1 MKRTHN
7 CGELRSSDI
16 SKKVI
21 LCGWV
26 HTRRDHGGVI
36 FVDLRDRYGIVQIVF
51 NKGEILERAKELK
64 SEYVILVE
72 GIVGKRPEG
81 TINKNLSTGE
91 IEIVAEK
98 YEILNISKTPPF
110 EITQENIPSEEV
122 RLKYRYIDLRSER
135 MKKNIILRHDI
146 ILSVRN
152 FLSKNNFLDIETP
165 LLTKSTPEGARDF
178 LVPSRLEIGHF
189 FALPQ
194 SPQLFKQILMVAGF
208 DRYFQIAKCFRD
220 EDLRSDRQPEF
231 TQIDI
236 EMSFIEEDDIIDVT
250 EKLIYEI
257 FKTAGMEVK
266 IPFIRMP
273 YDTAMLKYGCDRPDT
288 RFGLEIED
296 LTEILK
302 NTGFKVFSETVK
314 NGGVVRGISVP
325 AGDKISR
332 QTIDN
337 LTELAKKL
345 GAKGLAWM
353 KMADTGFESNIV
365 KFFSPDE
372 LKNIK
377 EKLNVK
383 TGDIVFFAADKKQ
396 IACNVLGNLR
406 LYIAG
411 LLKIIPQDKFNF
423 LWVVDFPL
431 FEYSAEDKKWN
442 AVHHPF
448 TAPSSDI
455 SSLPETTDLASLKS
469 RAYDIVLNGTE
480 LGGGSI
486 RIHEEKIQEKVFEIL
501 KITKEDAQVKFG
513 FLLDALQYGAPP
525 HGGLALGLDRV
536 LAMITKSESIRD
548 VIAFPK
554 TQSGSCLL
562 SNAPSPVSERQLK
575 ELHIKIDNIKK

>member
-231 TQIDI
+231 TQIDV
-236 EMSFIEEDDIIDVT
+236 EMSFIDEDDIIGVI
-250 EKLIYEI
+250 E
-257 FKTAGMEVK
+257 G
-266 IPFIRMP
+266 
-273 YDTAMLKYGCDRPDT
+273 MLKHVWRVVLNKDVKTPFPRLTYDEAISKYGLDKPDT
-288 RFGLEIED
+288 RFEMELSD
-296 LTEILK
+296 ATEI
-302 NTGFKVFSETVK
+302 VK
-314 NGGVVRGISVP
+314 NSNFEVFTKAIKQKGIVK
-325 AGDKISR
+325 ALNAKGCADFSR
-332 QTIDN
+332 KELDE
-337 LTELAKKL
+337 LTAVANSY
-345 GAKGLAWM
+345 GAKGLAW
-353 KMADTGFESNIV
+353 V
-365 KFFSPDE
+365 
-372 LKNIK
+372 
-377 EKLNVK
+377 
-383 TGDIVFFAADKKQ
+383 
-396 IACNVLGNLR
+396 
-406 LYIAG
+406 
-411 LLKIIPQDKFNF
+411 
-423 LWVVDFPL
+423 
-431 FEYSAEDKKWN
+431 
-442 AVHHPF
+442 
-448 TAPSSDI
+448 
-455 SSLPETTDLASLKS
+455 
-469 RAYDIVLNGTE
+469 
-480 LGGGSI
+480 
-486 RIHEEKIQEKVFEIL
+486 
-501 KITKEDAQVKFG
+501 KITSEGLPSNVSIGGWQSPIAKFLTDDEKNG
-513 FLLDALQYGAPP
+513 IAKTLDANTG
-525 HGGLALGLDRV
+525 
-536 LAMITKSESIRD
+536 
-548 VIAFPK
+548 
-554 TQSGSCLL
+554 
-562 SNAPSPVSERQLK
+562 
-575 ELHIKIDNIKK
+575 